1 MKQQIIII
9 HGGTTFDNYDDYISY
24 LKKDREISLDRL
36 KIRKTWKNRTDI
48 DLGED
53 FEVFLPEMPNRNN
66 ARYSEWKIW
75 FERIIQL
82 LDDDLIF
89 IGHSLGGIFLAK
101 YFSENNISK
110 RIKAIILISAPYD
123 NANSEESLLDFKLP
137 NSLENF
143 LAQSENIF
151 LIQSK
156 DDIVVPFVQ
165 VEKYKKEL
173 PNAKLIVFE
182 DRQHFNQETFPE
194 LIELIKQI

>member
-9 HGGTTFDNYDDYISY
+9 HGGTSFNNYEDYISY
-24 LKKDREISLDRL
+24 LKNHEINFDKLKSSFGWKESLG
-36 KIRKTWKNRTDI
+36 K
-48 DLGED
+48 DLGEN
-53 FEVFLPEMPNRNN
+53 FEVFFPRMPNPMN
-66 ARYSEWKIW
+66 ARYKEWKIW

-101 YFSENNISK
+101 YFSENKISK
-110 RIKAIILISAPYD
+110 RIKAIILIAAPYY

-137 NSLENF
+137 NSFEKILM
-143 LAQSENIF
+143 QSENIF

-165 VEKYKKEL
+165 VEKYKSQL
-173 PNAKLIVFE
+173 PNSKLIVFE